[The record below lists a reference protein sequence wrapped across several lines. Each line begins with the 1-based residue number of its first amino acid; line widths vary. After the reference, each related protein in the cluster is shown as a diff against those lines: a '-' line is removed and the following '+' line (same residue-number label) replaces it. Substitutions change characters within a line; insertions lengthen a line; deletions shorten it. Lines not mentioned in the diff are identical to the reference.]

1 MGGGLFKRAR
11 RAVLVHRRA
20 LAAVCAAL
28 AVFTA
33 LRANASSPP
42 RRDPVLVAAHDV
54 GAGVVLRRTDVTTA
68 DYAPGTVPG
77 DTLDFA
83 RAVGRTTSGALS
95 AGEPVTAA
103 RLLGGSLLTAYPGL
117 VAQPVRI
124 GDAAAVRLL
133 RVGDRIDILAAS
145 PDSHDP
151 AVTVAS
157 DAPVVAVPRAAGQAA
172 DLTRGRLIV
181 VAVPRA
187 EANALATAG
196 VSAYLSVLLTR

>member
-1 MGGGLFKRAR
+1 M
-11 RAVLVHRRA
+11 
-20 LAAVCAAL
+20 CAAL

-33 LRANASSPP
+33 LRANASPP
-42 RRDPVLVAAHDV
+42 PHREPVVVAAHDV
-54 GAGVVLRRTDVTTA
+54 GAGVVLRRDDLTIA
-68 DYAPGTVPG
+68 GFAPGTVPG
-77 DTLDFA
+77 DTLGLE
-83 RAVGRTTSGALS
+83 RAVGRTTSGALT

-103 RLLGGSLLTAYPGL
+103 RLLDGSLLTAYPGL
-117 VAQPVRI
+117 VAEPVRI
-124 GDAAAVRLL
+124 GDAAAVGLL
-133 RVGDRIDILAAS
+133 RVGDRIDILAAR
-145 PDSHDP
+145 PDSQDP

-157 DAPVVAVPRAAGQAA
+157 DVPVVAVPRVTGQTA